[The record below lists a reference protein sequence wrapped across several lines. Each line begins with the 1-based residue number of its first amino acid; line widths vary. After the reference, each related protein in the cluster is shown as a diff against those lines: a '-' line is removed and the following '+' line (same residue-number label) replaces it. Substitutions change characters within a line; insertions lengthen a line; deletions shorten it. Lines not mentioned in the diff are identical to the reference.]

1 MARPNN
7 DVERINA
14 YVPRRIMTIMRAL
27 AKRRG
32 TTYSEL
38 VRTALREY
46 AVREGKQEK
55 NDDA

>member
-1 MARPNN
+1 VARPNN

-46 AVREGKQEK
+46 AVREAKQEK

>member
-1 MARPNN
+1 MARVKN

-14 YVPRRIMTIMRAL
+14 YVPTNVMRVIRAL

-38 VRTALREY
+38 VRNAIREY
-46 AVREGKQEK
+46 AIREAGQEK
-55 NDDA
+55 KNV